1 MYGSSGRVY
10 VSIVAIYLLC
20 NFYLL
25 MVSDSKT
32 LSSLHSRINTSFLHP
47 VAVMSVAC
55 RL

>member
-10 VSIVAIYLLC
+10 VSIVAIYLVC

-32 LSSLHSRINTSFLHP
+32 FSSLHSRINTSFCSD
-47 VAVMSVAC
+47 VSGIMM
-55 RL
+55 